1 MVDEVC
7 LSRNWQNAAMS
18 TFISWGNVESPPAHI
33 WGGVEVR
40 LLERHPGPGE
50 SCMAITAQDT
60 TVIIRLDQRGGVCEP
75 RLRPDIPTTS
85 ERRGAGFF
93 NWIPKEQTIW
103 CYADGVR
110 SVRDLQLRFTPSLME
125 KTLGRN
131 YALIDIQEPL
141 LMVYDTRVAS
151 CAHAVANAFPSH
163 GHENGVYGESLT
175 TALLIALHNAAKGR
189 TYVAPMGGLAPW
201 QLRIVKEN
209 LEQNLDAP
217 TSLAGLAGLID
228 LSQSRLVRGF
238 KASTGFA
245 PYMWVT
251 KARIGKAEALLM
263 DDKLGLSEI
272 ALEVGFADQSHFT
285 KAFKRN
291 TGVTPGEWRR
301 KNR

>member
-1 MVDEVC
+1 MD
-7 LSRNWQNAAMS
+7 
-18 TFISWGNVESPPAHI
+18 
-33 WGGVEVR
+33 
-40 LLERHPGPGE
+40 
-50 SCMAITAQDT
+50 
-60 TVIIRLDQRGGVCEP
+60 
-75 RLRPDIPTTS
+75 
-85 ERRGAGFF
+85 
-93 NWIPKEQTIW
+93 
-103 CYADGVR
+103 
-110 SVRDLQLRFTPSLME
+110 
-125 KTLGRN
+125 
-131 YALIDIQEPL
+131 
-141 LMVYDTRVAS
+141 
-151 CAHAVANAFPSH
+151 
-163 GHENGVYGESLT
+163 
-175 TALLIALHNAAKGR
+175 
-189 TYVAPMGGLAPW
+189 GLAPW